1 MSKYGTPERS
11 FNRNSGTTKASDNRS
26 RKPSDSRRSS
36 DGFTQAA
43 PRRSSSDSYKPAGEH
58 RSSSDSYKP
67 FGDRRSSSDNYSSS
81 GSRYESSN
89 APRSSADKYVASREH
104 RPSSSDR
111 YQSSDRYE
119 SSAPRRSSSDR
130 YEQSP
135 IERYPSSDG
144 YKSEHR
150 PSSDRYQSSDRYDS
164 SAPRR
169 SSSDRYE
176 SSGEQRRSSGSSSD
190 RYSSSSS
197 APRKSSPGAPFGRSR
212 PSFSGSRPSGGHGGS
227 YSNNKQGARPIK
239 KFNPSDF
246 IRKVEEQ
253 VVAPTYVPKHGF
265 ADFLMADQ
273 LKRNIIKRGYVTPTP
288 IQDQAIPFLLEQ
300 KDLIGTANTGT
311 GKTAAFLLPLVSN
324 MITKKTNRV
333 LIITPT
339 RELAAQIQG
348 ELDYFKEGTGFN
360 SVLCIGGLSINFQIN
375 RLSRNPEFVIGTPG
389 RLKDLEQGQDLN
401 LSKFDAVVLDEVDT
415 MLDMGFINDIKYLV
429 SKLPAKRHTIFFSAT
444 LSREIKMVADSFLR
458 TPITVSVK
466 TRQSAENINQEV
478 IRVTADTKIEILHEL
493 LIKPAFTK
501 VIIFARTKRATDKL
515 AKELKARGFEIATIH
530 GDKTQG
536 QRKRA
541 LDQFKANL
549 VKVLLATD
557 VVARGIDI
565 DDVSHVINFD
575 LPQSHEDYI
584 HRIGRT
590 GRANKVG
597 QAITFI
603 E

>member
-1 MSKYGTPERS
+1 MSKYGSPERS
-11 FNRNSGTTKASDNRS
+11 FNRNTGTTKASENRS
-26 RKPSDSRRSS
+26 RKPSDPRRSA
-36 DGFTQAA
+36 DGYTQAA
-43 PRRSSSDSYKPAGEH
+43 PRRSSSDSYKPFGER

-67 FGDRRSSSDNYSSS
+67 FGDRRSSSDRPS
-81 GSRYESSN
+81 YESSQ
-89 APRSSADKYVASREH
+89 SSADKYVASREH
-104 RPSSSDR
+104 RPATN
-111 YQSSDRYE
+111 RYE
-119 SSAPRRSSSDR
+119 SSNERYPTSAGYESTAPRRSFDRDNRYESSTPRRSSSDS
-130 YEQSP
+130 YESSTPRKSFSDKYEASP
-135 IERYPSSDG
+135 RRSFSEDGSDR
-144 YKSEHR
+144 R
-150 PSSDRYQSSDRYDS
+150 PSSDRYASSG
-164 SAPRR
+164 PRR
-169 SSSDRYE
+169 SS
-176 SSGEQRRSSGSSSD
+176 GG
-190 RYSSSSS
+190 
-197 APRKSSPGAPFGRSR
+197 GAPFGRSR
-212 PSFSGSRPSGGHGGS
+212 PSSGGRSGSSFGGNRS
-227 YSNNKQGARPIK
+227 GARPIK

-253 VVAPTYVPKHGF
+253 VVAPTYVPKHTF
-265 ADFLMADQ
+265 ADFSFVDQ
-273 LKRNIIKRGYVTPTP
+273 LKRNITKRGYVTPTP
-288 IQDQAIPFLLEQ
+288 IQDQAIPLLLEQ

-324 MITKKTNRV
+324 MIAKKTHRV

-375 RLSRNPEFVIGTPG
+375 RLNRNPEFVIGTPG

-401 LSKFDAVVLDEVDT
+401 LSRFDAVVLDEVDT
-415 MLDMGFINDIKYLV
+415 MLDMGFITDIKYLV
-429 SKLPAKRHTIFFSAT
+429 SKLPAKRHTLFFSAT

-458 TPITVSVK
+458 TPVTVSVK
-466 TRQSAENINQEV
+466 TRQSAENINQDV
-478 IRVTADTKIEILHEL
+478 IHVTSENKIETLHDL

-515 AKELKARGFEIATIH
+515 AKQLKLRGFDAATIH

-541 LDQFKANL
+541 LDQFKGNQ
-549 VKVLLATD
+549 VKILLATD

-603 E
+603 EN